1 MRKLA
6 SQQPAHRLTS
16 CRSAASIMPGM
27 ERPRPRSLVGAAEA
41 RRALRRHC
49 LGAGGQLR
57 GVRTAGVVGHR
68 RDGGESRGDRRPGA
82 ATGDTAINRMQGDSC
97 RGCRPGG
104 PLAAPEAKADAWM
117 LGVHFGSDTQSGA
130 PSRDRT
136 NAQSVSEVERLAGRL
151 AVPTPGPF
159 SARQIAN
166 AHDEFVSHVEADA
179 GGTAHRLAV
188 KYSPEACQLYK
199 LGALWGYAMWIRVA
213 LPGTSIAMAVPINYY
228 ARQAGLP
235 EPLTTTMI
243 TPASADGS
251 RADRAAEAIALTEAV
266 TKHLAGAP

>member
-1 MRKLA
+1 
-6 SQQPAHRLTS
+6 
-16 CRSAASIMPGM
+16 M
-27 ERPRPRSLVGAAEA
+27 ERPRPRSLSARLKHAALFVAIVWALAGSFVAFELLALLATDVMVANPGAIGDLALPLATQQSTACKVTPAEA
-41 RRALRRHC
+41 ADQ
-49 LGAGGQLR
+49 AG
-57 GVRTAGVVGHR
+57 
-68 RDGGESRGDRRPGA
+68 P
-82 ATGDTAINRMQGDSC
+82 I
-97 RGCRPGG
+97 
-104 PLAAPEAKADAWM
+104 AAPEAKADAWM

-130 PSRDRT
+130 PSRDRA

-179 GGTAHRLAV
+179 GGTAHQLAV
-188 KYSPEACQLYK
+188 RYTPEACQLYK
-199 LGALWGYAMWIRVA
+199 LGAFWGYAMWIRVA
-213 LPGTSIAMAVPINYY
+213 LPGTSSAMVVPINYY

-251 RADRAAEAIALTEAV
+251 RADRAAEAIAVTEAV

>member
-1 MRKLA
+1 
-6 SQQPAHRLTS
+6 
-16 CRSAASIMPGM
+16 M
-27 ERPRPRSLVGAAEA
+27 ERPRPRSLPA
-41 RRALRRHC
+41 RLKHVALFVAIVWA
-49 LGAGGQLR
+49 LAGSFVAFELLALLATD
-57 GVRTAGVVGHR
+57 VMVAN
-68 RDGGESRGDRRPGA
+68 PGA
-82 ATGDTAINRMQGDSC
+82 LGDLALPQATQQSTAC
-97 RGCRPGG
+97 KVAPGEAADQPG

-151 AVPTPGPF
+151 AVPAPGPF

-179 GGTAHRLAV
+179 GGTAHQLAV
-188 KYSPEACQLYK
+188 KYSPEVCQLYK
-199 LGALWGYAMWIRVA
+199 LGALWGYTMWIRVA
-213 LPGTSIAMAVPINYY
+213 LPGTSTAMVVPINYY
-228 ARQAGLP
+228 ARQTGLP
-235 EPLTTTMI
+235 EPLTTTMT